1 MPCMLV
7 LTLST
12 IKIIRQKVI
21 LLEFGNLSTD
31 SKHDMF
37 LNTGGG
43 GGGGALSQVSTIL
56 NSSIPFI

>member
-43 GGGGALSQVSTIL
+43 GGGGL
-56 NSSIPFI
+56 